1 MFGKLFIGV
10 ILPQAPVYLTQ
21 TNNDFPLSPV
31 KSWNK
36 YLTIWIEL
44 WAHKMQGF
52 TRFVVKTNKSWFT
65 RFWGKILNSNF
76 HPCKKFDILQVC
88 LWELLAM
95 FLDLSGSIA
104 AFQTQFSSGWGM
116 RIQFTKKTRKCL
128 LRHTRSAY

>member
-1 MFGKLFIGV
+1 MFGKIFIGV

-52 TRFVVKTNKSWFT
+52 ARFVVKTNKSWFT
-65 RFWGKILNSNF
+65 GFGGKILKSNF
-76 HPCKKFDILQVC
+76 HPCQKFDILQVC
-88 LWELLAM
+88 PATFPNVQLV
-95 FLDLSGSIA
+95 F
-104 AFQTQFSSGWGM
+104 
-116 RIQFTKKTRKCL
+116 
-128 LRHTRSAY
+128 